1 MVIGNEP
8 EIAQVEKFPSE
19 TLLLDETL
27 NNKCHN
33 NVDGK
38 NKAGQKYK
46 RQGSP
51 KMKNQVSRKRKYSSS
66 LDESDSDSD
75 SDENSSLEHSDIGNG
90 SSSESSKEETSQDEH
105 TSSSSV
111 QNNRWKFSKQLK
123 KWTKD
128 KFLKHISSQEIKE
141 SILENTQVP
150 SNFLSWQKLDD
161 YLLEVLSE
169 AGKLDEIFSNRSML
183 KDRSF
188 DKHNG
193 SNGSPLVT
201 LRSPRKRQ

>member
-38 NKAGQKYK
+38 NKAGQKNK

-51 KMKNQVSRKRKYSSS
+51 KVKNQVSRKRKYSSS

-169 AGKLDEIFSNRSML
+169 AGKLDEIFSDRSML

-201 LRSPRKRQ
+201 LRSPQKRQ

>member
-8 EIAQVEKFPSE
+8 EIAQAEKFPSE

-27 NNKCHN
+27 NNKCHK

-38 NKAGQKYK
+38 NKAGQKNK

-128 KFLKHISSQEIKE
+128 TFLKHISSQEIKE

-169 AGKLDEIFSNRSML
+169 AGKLDEIFSDRSML

-201 LRSPRKRQ
+201 LRSPQKRQ

>member
-27 NNKCHN
+27 NNKCHK

-38 NKAGQKYK
+38 NKAGQKNK

-90 SSSESSKEETSQDEH
+90 SSSESSKEENSQDEH

-161 YLLEVLSE
+161 YLLEVLLE
-169 AGKLDEIFSNRSML
+169 AGKLDEIFSDRSML

-188 DKHNG
+188 DQHNG

>member
-27 NNKCHN
+27 NNKCHK

-38 NKAGQKYK
+38 NKAGQKNK

-169 AGKLDEIFSNRSML
+169 AGKLDEIFSDRSML
-183 KDRSF
+183 KDKSF

-201 LRSPRKRQ
+201 LRSPQKRQ

>member
-27 NNKCHN
+27 NNKCHK

-38 NKAGQKYK
+38 NKAGQKNK

-51 KMKNQVSRKRKYSSS
+51 KVKNQVSRKRKYSSS

-169 AGKLDEIFSNRSML
+169 AGKLDEIFSDRSML

-201 LRSPRKRQ
+201 LRSPQKRQ

>member
-19 TLLLDETL
+19 TFLLDETL

-33 NVDGK
+33 NVEGK
-38 NKAGQKYK
+38 NKAGQKNK

-105 TSSSSV
+105 TS
-111 QNNRWKFSKQLK
+111 
-123 KWTKD
+123 
-128 KFLKHISSQEIKE
+128 
-141 SILENTQVP
+141 
-150 SNFLSWQKLDD
+150 
-161 YLLEVLSE
+161 
-169 AGKLDEIFSNRSML
+169 
-183 KDRSF
+183 
-188 DKHNG
+188 
-193 SNGSPLVT
+193 
-201 LRSPRKRQ
+201 

>member
-75 SDENSSLEHSDIGNG
+75 SDENSSLEHLDIGNG
-90 SSSESSKEETSQDEH
+90 SSLESSKEETSQDEH

-169 AGKLDEIFSNRSML
+169 AGKLDEIFSDRSML

-201 LRSPRKRQ
+201 LRSPQKRQ

>member
-27 NNKCHN
+27 NNKCHK

-38 NKAGQKYK
+38 NKAGQKNK

-51 KMKNQVSRKRKYSSS
+51 KMKNQVSRKWKYSSS

-161 YLLEVLSE
+161 YLLEVLLE
-169 AGKLDEIFSNRSML
+169 AGKLDEIFSDRSML

-188 DKHNG
+188 DQHNG

>member
-27 NNKCHN
+27 NNKCHK

-38 NKAGQKYK
+38 NKAGQKNK

-169 AGKLDEIFSNRSML
+169 AGKLDEIFSDRSML

-201 LRSPRKRQ
+201 LRSPQKRQ

>member
-38 NKAGQKYK
+38 NKAGQKNK

-75 SDENSSLEHSDIGNG
+75 SDENSSLEHLDIGNG
-90 SSSESSKEETSQDEH
+90 SSLESSKEETSQDEH

-201 LRSPRKRQ
+201 LRSPQKRQ

>member
-27 NNKCHN
+27 NNKCYN
-33 NVDGK
+33 NVEGK
-38 NKAGQKYK
+38 NKAGQKNK

-169 AGKLDEIFSNRSML
+169 AGKLDEIFSDRSML
-183 KDRSF
+183 KYRSF

-201 LRSPRKRQ
+201 LRSPQKRQ